1 MIGFCQ
7 YLLSVEREKSV
18 HIWEHYS
25 ISKSVQTKILYLG
38 SWNLDAGFQ
47 LMDTPK
53 WIRRGNLEVRDFE
66 FISHLESSIYYVI
79 TFLGLFDKSNWSKIY
94 QIGKEAKKGDLN
106 SFKES

>member
-18 HIWEHYS
+18 HIWEHYG
-25 ISKSVQTKILYLG
+25 ISKSVQRKILYLG

-53 WIRRGNLEVRDFE
+53 WIRRGNLEVRDFK
-66 FISHLESSIYYVI
+66 F
-79 TFLGLFDKSNWSKIY
+79 FLH
-94 QIGKEAKKGDLN
+94 
-106 SFKES
+106 